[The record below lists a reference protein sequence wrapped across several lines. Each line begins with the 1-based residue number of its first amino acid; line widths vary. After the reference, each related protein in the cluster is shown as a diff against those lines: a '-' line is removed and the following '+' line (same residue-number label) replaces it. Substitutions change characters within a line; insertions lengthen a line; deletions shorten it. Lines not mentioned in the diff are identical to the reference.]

1 MNNTK
6 EKILNTALLLFAE
19 NGYEAVSVNMI
30 AGKLGITKGALYKHY
45 KNKRDIFDSIVKR
58 MYEVD
63 AKRSNQYDVP
73 EEKYDT
79 DPAGYNT
86 VTLESIK
93 SFTLAQF
100 LFWTEDDF
108 ASNFRK
114 MLSLERYRNRE
125 TAELYG
131 NCITL
136 GPVAYMKDIF
146 DRMIANGIIKP
157 QDPKQLAIEYYAP
170 LYLMIEMSDG
180 SYNKKQYTE
189 LLERH
194 IENFITQYKI

>member
-73 EEKYDT
+73 KENYDT
-79 DPAGYNT
+79 DPAGYDT
-86 VTLESIK
+86 VTLNNIK
-93 SFTLAQF
+93 SFTLAQL

-114 MLSLERYRNRE
+114 MLSLERYRNSE
-125 TAELYG
+125 IAELYG
-131 NCITL
+131 NCVTF

-146 DRMIANGIIKP
+146 DRMIANGIIK
-157 QDPKQLAIEYYAP
+157 QQNSKELAIEYYAP

-180 SYNKKQYTE
+180 SDNKKEYTE
-189 LLERH
+189 LLEQH
-194 IENFITQYKI
+194 IENFITQHKI